1 MYFYKTGVEKLKGE
15 CCMRHLC
22 FAFCVFGALASS
34 AFADLTVHVQSP
46 FGAASEIV
54 PHVVLNSASPEVG
67 ATSSTVS
74 KADGENWYSFTLKNS
89 LADFKGSD
97 TFTVKGCPTA
107 ATDAT
112 TCVDFGDGITYNVRD
127 FFDGSSEAW
136 IYTDAV
142 AGTFSRSFAAPG
154 AKIIWFKS
162 PWGNKALPQMIF
174 EQDTILMHFSDEI
187 GRAHV

>member
-15 CCMRHLC
+15 CCMRHLYL
-22 FAFCVFGALASS
+22 AFCVFGAFASS

-112 TCVDFGDGITYNVRD
+112 TCVDFGDSEWQRSLRSI
-127 FFDGSSEAW
+127 SSTTAFTRI
-136 IYTDAV
+136 IY
-142 AGTFSRSFAAPG
+142 
-154 AKIIWFKS
+154 
-162 PWGNKALPQMIF
+162 
-174 EQDTILMHFSDEI
+174 ILMSLRLI
-187 GRAHV
+187 A